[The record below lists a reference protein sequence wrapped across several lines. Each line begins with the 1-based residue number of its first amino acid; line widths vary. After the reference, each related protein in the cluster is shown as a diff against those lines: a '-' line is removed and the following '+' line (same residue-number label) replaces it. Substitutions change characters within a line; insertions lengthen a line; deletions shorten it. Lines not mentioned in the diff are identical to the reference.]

1 MNKMSEY
8 GETLE
13 REIENQAKKLTTL
26 EERTSKK
33 YKQGFVYDYLKTSI
47 ITGRLPPEKQL
58 IEREICDKLGVSRT
72 PVREAFRQLSSEG
85 LVDFLPGCGVVVS
98 AMTKEKAEELYQL
111 KEALECMAARLCAER
126 APEEHIKKM
135 YDCIS
140 HHRQAYI
147 DVEPLAAVDLDLQF
161 HVLILEGAQSPMI
174 EQRAR
179 ELLLQTRRLS
189 QLAVYDQDKTPDFL
203 AQHEAILNAICEHRP
218 DAAAAAVSE
227 HIKYVKEFQWK
238 RWNMLF

>member
-1 MNKMSEY
+1 MTKLPEY
-8 GETLE
+8 GEALE

-85 LVDFLPGCGVVVS
+85 LVNFLPGCGVVVS

-126 APEEHIKKM
+126 APEDHIKKM
-135 YDCIS
+135 ADCIEQHS
-140 HHRQAYI
+140 QAYI

-161 HVLILEGAQSPMI
+161 HVLILEGAPTTRAFLWMGMDEVCSGLFFCTFATAMRTRSMAFSVASPRSVCTQAHCSRM
-174 EQRAR
+174 
-179 ELLLQTRRLS
+179 
-189 QLAVYDQDKTPDFL
+189 F
-203 AQHEAILNAICEHRP
+203 AISSI
-218 DAAAAAVSE
+218 
-227 HIKYVKEFQWK
+227 
-238 RWNMLF
+238 